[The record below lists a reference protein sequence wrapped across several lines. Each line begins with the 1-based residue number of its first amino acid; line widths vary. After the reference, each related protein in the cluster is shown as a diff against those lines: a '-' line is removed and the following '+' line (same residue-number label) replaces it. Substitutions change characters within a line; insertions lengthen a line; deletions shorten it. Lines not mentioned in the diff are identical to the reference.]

1 MERNDVFNALFD
13 TIRDSLDWAYDAENK
28 DYASYID
35 GVIALGNNLLGQ
47 LDKEKEDEEWTRH

>member
-13 TIRDSLDWAYDAENK
+13 TIRDSLDWAYDVENK
-28 DYASYID
+28 YYTSYIG